1 MRGPMNNKRTFTP
14 SEDALIVEHS
24 RRRTSIDLLATTLRA
39 SRETVIRRA
48 AELGV
53 ALNIDDGRDEPV
65 ETTALRCSDRGVDPL
80 LERLK
85 RVYGD
90 RSKHR
95 ST

>member
-1 MRGPMNNKRTFTP
+1 MNNKRTFSP

-39 SRETVIRRA
+39 SREAVIRRA

-53 ALNIDDGRDEPV
+53 PLNIDDVRDEPV
-65 ETTALRCSDRGVDPL
+65 DTTALRCSDGAVDPL